1 MGITIFCFG
10 LIIGSFLG
18 VVIDRLPRHESLVYG
33 RSHCNECKHDL
44 GPRDLVPVISYCL
57 SRGTCRYC
65 KTKLPL
71 RYPLLELITAFAYLG
86 VSITN
91 STNMDLILNLI
102 FVSLLICITFIDI
115 DTFMIFDRFHVLI
128 AILAILRI
136 ITFNHSWID
145 HLIGALVISVPY
157 LILATLTQ
165 GMGGGD
171 IKLVAALGLYLGVRP
186 MIMSFMLTSIIGGV
200 YAIAILLTKKK
211 SMKAQ
216 LPYGPFIC
224 IGAYIALVAYQEIII
239 WYLSFF

>member
-33 RSHCNECKHDL
+33 RSHCNECNHDL
-44 GPRDLVPVISYCL
+44 GPQDLIPVLSYCL
-57 SRGTCRYC
+57 SKGKCRYC

-71 RYPLLELITAFAYLG
+71 RYPLLEIITAFAYLG
-86 VSITN
+86 VSI
-91 STNMDLILNLI
+91 SSITNMDLILNLV

-128 AILAILRI
+128 AFLAILRI
-136 ITFNHSWID
+136 ITFNLSWTD
-145 HLIGALVISVPY
+145 HLIGSLIISVPY
-157 LILATLTQ
+157 LIIATLTQ

-171 IKLVAALGLYLGVRP
+171 IKLVAALGLYLGFKP
-186 MIMSFMLTSIIGGV
+186 MLMNFMLTSIIGGV
-200 YAIAILLTKKK
+200 YALTLLLTKKK
-211 SMKAQ
+211 SMQAQ

-224 IGAYIALVAYQEIII
+224 IGAYIALVAYQEIIV